1 MSNPLAKLSPG
12 REEPSPDPWVMDV
25 TGESADRTFET
36 LGAETTR
43 RVYAA
48 LCREP
53 ATPSELA
60 ERLDTSLQN
69 LSYHLDKLEEA
80 DLIVDSGV
88 RYSSRGREMTVYA
101 PRHDPLV
108 VAGDADARR
117 SLADAV
123 PRVLGS
129 VAVVAGLGLL
139 AQWAL
144 RTTTLAGPAD
154 SVGPAG
160 LGASGGAVPF
170 LLQPAVLAFLA
181 ALLAAVLVVAFD

>member
-1 MSNPLAKLSPG
+1 
-12 REEPSPDPWVMDV
+12 MDV
-25 TGESADRTFET
+25 TGDSADRTFEA

-53 ATPSELA
+53 ATPSDLA
-60 ERLDTSLQN
+60 DRLDTSLQN
-69 LSYHLDKLEEA
+69 LSYHLDKLESAELVTDA
-80 DLIVDSGV
+80 GV
-88 RYSSRGREMTVYA
+88 QYSSRGREMTVYA

-108 VAGDADARR
+108 VAGDAAARR

-123 PRVLGS
+123 PRILGS

-139 AQWAL
+139 GQWVV
-144 RTTTLAGPAD
+144 RSAGLSAD
-154 SVGPAG
+154 SAGPAG
-160 LGASGGAVPF
+160 LGATGGAVPVLF
-170 LLQPAVLAFLA
+170 QPAVLVFLG